1 MSCLAVWPAG
11 LEAGS
16 EVAATVVTRTS
27 EGGARLRLRGS
38 DLVLYEAFCR
48 TAPAEWQ
55 QGREV
60 RVVVLLCDPCTS
72 PPVLDVVA
80 AENMDW
86 KTKGKVLLLSPEVAV
101 LSAGSKKRLVL
112 ALARPEWSQTALSR
126 GGAPS
131 IAVGDVLS
139 QFEKSS
145 VASPAKNKRWLLA
158 ARLPGVA
165 AAAALTATSSAKEV
179 SATTTNLVL
188 GKLYELTVDSI
199 AQHHMNVSKSSGEKG
214 RIHLSELVEDDSDA
228 DRAELSRFKSGG
240 VVRAV
245 YIGYRVRER
254 KSDLVLSHGHQSART
269 TLHHHFSLRLKRH
282 AIGVAP
288 PTSSV
293 DAAHGSWLSSVP
305 VYGSVQPGAVL
316 PAVVTEVAQMG
327 LWLHVAPFL
336 RGRMF
341 ALDASTDADVVA
353 SLDQHMPSGTRMMVR
368 VTAVDSDSRELD
380 LVREP
385 LVAAVAQEGATVLC
399 RVTKVEHESALL
411 QYGSHS
417 YARLHELDVDD
428 VVHADSALKVLPE
441 PGSFVYATLARLA
454 GREQY
459 LDATTRPSVTGVA
472 WSEDDKKSSDSKF
485 ALRPWGPSTLP
496 EEGSLIA
503 GRIVNSGRGHD
514 GVFVGLGQGMTARC
528 PMRLLSDDFVES
540 NQVAAL
546 FPVGKRVLCRVMSS
560 DTTSGR
566 VEVALKQSLCK
577 RGQLLTATTVR
588 VGQVLHCDVNKV
600 DEKLGLFLTV
610 RGGLRLSGLAH
621 KSQLFDGPPQS
632 FASTYEKGDYVLAKV
647 ISVDKGKI
655 GFTIK
660 PSAFSEQERL
670 LKEDDDEEEEDE
682 DQEEEEEEKE
692 VQDEEEEEEKDDDDE
707 KKNEEKKKQ
716 DKQTRRGVL
725 PASVGFFEDDEDGK
739 GASAS
744 GSSSASSSDEERVG
758 KKRERA
764 ASAGEVEEREKA
776 LAKRSAR
783 AESDGDFERLLMAE
797 PNNSEIW
804 VRWMAHKL
812 SQSDV
817 DAARIVAARGLQRI
831 ASTLRKERA
840 NVWTALV
847 NLEAKYGDET
857 SLADLV
863 VRGARELGR
872 LEMDL
877 RVIDALER
885 DGKQKKKENFFFI
898 IIIIKIGF
906 FTEQVEAELVVM
918 KLLLVF

>member
-1 MSCLAVWPAG
+1 MFP
-11 LEAGS
+11 
-16 EVAATVVTRTS
+16 R
-27 EGGARLRLRGS
+27 
-38 DLVLYEAFCR
+38 
-48 TAPAEWQ
+48 
-55 QGREV
+55 
-60 RVVVLLCDPCTS
+60 
-72 PPVLDVVA
+72 
-80 AENMDW
+80 
-86 KTKGKVLLLSPEVAV
+86 LLL
-101 LSAGSKKRLVL
+101 
-112 ALARPEWSQTALSR
+112 
-126 GGAPS
+126 
-131 IAVGDVLS
+131 GDVLS

-145 VASPAKNKRWLLA
+145 VASAANNKRWLLA

-165 AAAALTATSSAKEV
+165 AAAALTATSSAKGGV
-179 SATTTNLVL
+179 RHHHQSSVGQTDGGQHCATPHECEQVV
-188 GKLYELTVDSI
+188 GR
-199 AQHHMNVSKSSGEKG
+199 KG
-214 RIHLSELVEDDSDA
+214 PNSFELVEDDSDA
-228 DRAELSRFKSGG
+228 DRAELSRFKCGG

-293 DAAHGSWLSSVP
+293 EAAHGSWLSSVP

-485 ALRPWGPSTLP
+485 ALRLWGPSTLP

-600 DEKLGLFLTV
+600 DEKLGLFLIV

-682 DQEEEEEEKE
+682 DQEEEEEKE
-692 VQDEEEEEEKDDDDE
+692 VQEKKDEEEEEEKDDDDE

-863 VRGARELGR
+863 VRGARELKTGNGSACDR
-872 LEMDL
+872 CVKET
-877 RVIDALER
+877 VN
-885 DGKQKKKENFFFI
+885 KKKKKRFFF
-898 IIIIKIGF
+898 
-906 FTEQVEAELVVM
+906 
-918 KLLLVF
+918 LLLSLKSVSLLNRWKQSSL